1 MMNKNVRKIKIL
13 DRQLNK
19 DKMKSL
25 AGEVHIKV
33 VDKNGNIIDTKKQNT
48 VVIAGRNAMMQRLTD
63 VTYTIQDDAG
73 NNITDARNYTLNFF
87 AVGSGGAPSSD
98 PFNPVSP
105 NQSDYKLTNYVYISD
120 PNEHVAN
127 DGIHKLV
134 DSKTFKNPTTLLVA
148 FTLDFSEANPKQ
160 AGNGDRVFINEA
172 ALFLTT
178 TTDTSTV
185 NSFIM
190 LTRATFSTV
199 EKTPDRKLEFEW
211 FIYF

>member
-1 MMNKNVRKIKIL
+1 MNKEVRKVKIF

-33 VDKNGNIIDTKKQNT
+33 IDKDGNIIDTKKQNT
-48 VVIAGRNAMMQRLTD
+48 VVIAGRNAMMQKMTGI
-63 VTYTIQDDAG
+63 TYTIQDDAG
-73 NNITDARNYTLNFF
+73 NNITDAKDYVLNFF
-87 AVGSGGAPSSD
+87 AVGSGGAPTSD
-98 PFNPVSP
+98 PFNPTSP
-105 NQSDYKLTNYVYISD
+105 NQNDYKLANYVYISD

-127 DGIHKLV
+127 DKIHKLI
-134 DSKTFKNPTTLLVA
+134 DSKTFKNSTTLLVA
-148 FTLDFSEANPKQ
+148 FTLDFNEANPKQ

-172 ALFLTT
+172 GLFLTT
-178 TTDTSTV
+178 TTDTTSV
-185 NSFIM
+185 DSFIM